1 MDELANFT
9 DDFELIEPLNERE
22 LEILALFA
30 E

>member
-22 LEILALFA
+22 EEPDFIRLE
-30 E
+30 